1 MLWIWYFLF
10 YTLWGYLNKLHC
22 HNKLFVVNLV
32 CFLNFNMNTSAR
44 LGIFLAKWLILRKIY
59 FFCLLSCYYWY
70 SNLSG
75 MEYILAEKHSGNI
88 SALISHHSMSF
99 NDDITKHMI
108 EKHWIMDG
116 VITQMKII
124 LGTNRIDYRA
134 VESEL
139 FSWKMSWLYFIFR
152 WQSKILWKIKLNV
165 LAIVGLFHRRKNR
178 KTVTN
183 MVYV

>member
-44 LGIFLAKWLILRKIY
+44 LGIFLPKWLILRKIY

-75 MEYILAEKHSGNI
+75 MEYILAEKHSENI
-88 SALISHHSMSF
+88 SALISHHSIPHEWSHLLLYTKLSMKTLHGLLKELPHFSLVWNMS
-99 NDDITKHMI
+99 
-108 EKHWIMDG
+108 
-116 VITQMKII
+116 
-124 LGTNRIDYRA
+124 
-134 VESEL
+134 S
-139 FSWKMSWLYFIFR
+139 
-152 WQSKILWKIKLNV
+152 
-165 LAIVGLFHRRKNR
+165 
-178 KTVTN
+178 
-183 MVYV
+183 